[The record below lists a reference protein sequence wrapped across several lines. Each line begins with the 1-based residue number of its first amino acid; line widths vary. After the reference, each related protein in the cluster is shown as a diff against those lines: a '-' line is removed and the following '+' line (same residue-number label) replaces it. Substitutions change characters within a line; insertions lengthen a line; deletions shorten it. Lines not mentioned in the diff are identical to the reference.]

1 MIGVVDR
8 LIGDSVVGARKER
21 GVLAGADI
29 VRKSFPGYLESE
41 SERRLGANAS
51 ARRLRVEGSFSFLRT
66 KYGRPSGPRSTQ
78 VVPGSM
84 KIAG

>member
-1 MIGVVDR
+1 VDR
-8 LIGDSVVGARKER
+8 LIDDSAVRAGKER
-21 GVLAGADI
+21 GVLAGTDK
-29 VRKSFPGYLESE
+29 VRKSFLGYLKSE
-41 SERRLGANAS
+41 SERRFGVNAS
-51 ARRLRVEGSFSFLRT
+51 TRRLRAEGSFSFLRT